1 MCFVFHLVF
10 YFSRVLGSLF
20 CMVASYAY
28 FYLTVSVLF
37 FIPVLVFVVQLL
49 CSHSGWLLLKW
60 STIGIGF
67 DGAETDAC
75 LDHCFVW
82 WRHTH
87 IFI

>member
-37 FIPVLVFVVQLL
+37 FFLVLVFVVQ
-49 CSHSGWLLLKW
+49 
-60 STIGIGF
+60 
-67 DGAETDAC
+67 
-75 LDHCFVW
+75 
-82 WRHTH
+82 
-87 IFI
+87 